1 MQLMSNKKIAYVLTV
16 FAYREAGNW
25 EDYHAQ
31 KRILDMSVYDEMCR
45 SVKVQLSIFLPYI
58 KYLRMSV
65 DEWLDQGSTLSQEQQ
80 DYMLGFVFISRSSHE
95 WISAKTI
102 NEPIGDDLAE
112 YMLEGRF
119 KAACENGEQLNND
132 VIMQINIDVHNRVY
146 TLIEN
151 GRI

>member
-25 EDYHAQ
+25 ENYHGQ
-31 KRILDMSVYDEMCR
+31 KKTLDTSVYNEMCR
-45 SVKVQLSIFLPYI
+45 SVNEKLRIFLPYM
-58 KYLRMSV
+58 KYLRMDV
-65 DEWLDQGSTLSQEQQ
+65 EEWLNQGSMLSQEEQ

-95 WISAKTI
+95 WFPARTI
-102 NEPIGDDLAE
+102 DESICDDLAE
-112 YMLEGRF
+112 YMLDGRF
-119 KAACENGEQLNND
+119 KAACENGEQLDNN

-146 TLIEN
+146 TLIES

>member
-31 KRILDMSVYDEMCR
+31 KKILDMSVYDEMCR
-45 SVKVQLSIFLPYI
+45 SVKEQLSIFLPYM

-65 DEWLDQGSTLSQEQQ
+65 EDWLDQGSTLSQEEQ

-95 WISAKTI
+95 WIPARTI

-112 YMLEGRF
+112 YMLGGRF
-119 KAACENGEQLNND
+119 KAACENGDQLDND

-146 TLIEN
+146 TLIES